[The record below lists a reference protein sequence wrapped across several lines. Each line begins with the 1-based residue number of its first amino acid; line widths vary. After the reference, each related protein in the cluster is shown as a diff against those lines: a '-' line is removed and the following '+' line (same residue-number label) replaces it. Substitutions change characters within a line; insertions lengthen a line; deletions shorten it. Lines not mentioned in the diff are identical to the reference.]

1 MDGGQSPFFSKH
13 SLGYEMLILPGNH
26 NVFPGWDF
34 TYPIAFQ
41 GIAMGNPEMAGAFG
55 ATFGEGDQRVSV
67 GLGATYLDNLEF
79 GVAYNFFLGSAEK
92 TIRGSEL
99 HERPYTDRENATF
112 SVKYEF

>member
-1 MDGGQSPFFSKH
+1 
-13 SLGYEMLILPGNH
+13 MLVLPQQH

-34 TYPIAFQ
+34 TYPMSVQ

-55 ATFGEGDQRVSV
+55 AAFGQGDIRVSA

-79 GVAYNFFLGSAEK
+79 GIAYNFYLGSADK
-92 TIRGSEL
+92 TVRGSEL